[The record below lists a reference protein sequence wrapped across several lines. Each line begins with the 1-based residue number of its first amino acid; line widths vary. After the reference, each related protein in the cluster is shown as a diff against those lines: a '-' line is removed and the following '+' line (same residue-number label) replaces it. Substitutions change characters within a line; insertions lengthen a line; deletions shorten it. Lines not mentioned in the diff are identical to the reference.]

1 MDGEATLAGGGRAA
15 DVGQLELLA
24 PAGDPASLVA
34 ALESGADAVYLGMK
48 TLNAR
53 RRAANF
59 GVDQFRAALAEVR
72 SRGKKAYLTLNIDV
86 AEREVGLAARI
97 LALAAELGVD
107 AVLVRD
113 PAVLAMV
120 RELPSLAVH
129 FSTQAAICNSAD
141 VAAAQSLNVARV
153 VLARELTLR
162 EIAAASK
169 GPVETEVFVQ
179 GALCFCVSGRCLLS
193 SWVGGRSGNRGAC
206 TSPCRVPWS
215 GARNGS
221 SPLFS
226 MHDLCGVHRLDEL
239 AACGV
244 RALKIEGRLKN
255 AEWVRRAVSLYRE
268 AIDSPNGDP
277 ERWRSAAEQL
287 TAYAGR
293 QTTCGYWDGERNAL
307 TGTAAGRGRGAAR
320 SDSAGSSNTDDS
332 SVAADFDQS
341 QPNGDQSR
349 QDDLSQQDDRAA
361 DDGEGLPQYDFEVRV
376 EPHAIACRLVCLG
389 QTASWTLPKTVVRR
403 PHKAVAIGS
412 MFERLE
418 AAPLAGFEL
427 GLGETNDPDY
437 LLVPRAYNAL
447 LDTVAAHL
455 RRAAKGPSDQ
465 VRHPLPQGLQALL
478 EKREPHTLNRLHLGD
493 RPTRVRLSQE
503 QAAEFLSRVSIGE
516 AVVEGLSV
524 ESLRRVLGAAGST
537 TVIVALPPVFFEA
550 DIAGIER
557 LLSACARTGVT
568 VEVNS
573 WGGWHLARKARL
585 RIEAGPGLAVLNSL
599 AAQELARLGMRQVTL
614 SPEASRRQW
623 EELTACCP
631 VPCSLTVFGRPPLMI
646 SRVALPEDQLR
657 GAILEDRRGVQL
669 RARKESGLW
678 VFRPESPFDLRNV
691 ENERIRV
698 RHLVVDL
705 VGSPDP
711 LSDWYDVPLPG
722 WERFRFNYDRSLA

>member
-1 MDGEATLAGGGRAA
+1 MDGEATVAGGGA
-15 DVGQLELLA
+15 VGGRPLELLA
-24 PAGDPASLVA
+24 PAGNPESLVA
-34 ALESGADAVYLGMK
+34 ALESGADAVYLGLK

-53 RRAANF
+53 RRAVNF
-59 GVDQFRAALAEVR
+59 SADQFRTALAEVR
-72 SRGKKAYLTLNIDV
+72 SRGKKVYLTLNTDV
-86 AEREVGLAARI
+86 AEREVGQAARM
-97 LALAAELGVD
+97 LALAAELEVD

-113 PAVLAMV
+113 PAALALA
-120 RELPSLAVH
+120 RELPHLTVH
-129 FSTQAAICNSAD
+129 LSTQAAICNSAD
-141 VAAAQSLNVARV
+141 VAAAQSLNAARV
-153 VLARELTLR
+153 VLAREMTLR

-221 SPLFS
+221 TPLFS
-226 MHDLCGVHRLDEL
+226 MLDLCGAHRLDEL
-239 AACGV
+239 AAAGV

-255 AEWVRRAVSLYRE
+255 AEWVQRAVSLYRE
-268 AIDSPNGDP
+268 AIDHPDSDA
-277 ERWRSAAEQL
+277 ERWRAAAEQL

-293 QTTCGYWDGERNAL
+293 QFTCGYWDGERNSL
-307 TGTAAGRGRGAAR
+307 TGAAAGRGRVAAQ
-320 SDSAGSSNTDDS
+320 SDWAGSSNTNDS

-341 QPNGDQSR
+341 QP
-349 QDDLSQQDDRAA
+349 DDPSSDD
-361 DDGEGLPQYDFEVRV
+361 DEGLTQYDFEVRV
-376 EPHAIACRLVCLG
+376 EPRAIACRLVCLG
-389 QTASWTLPKTVVRR
+389 QTVSWTVPKTVVRR

-447 LDTVAAHL
+447 LDTVSAHL

-465 VRHPLPQGLQALL
+465 IRHPLPEGLQALL
-478 EKREPHTLNRLHLGD
+478 EKREPHGLNRLHLGD

-524 ESLRRVLGAAGST
+524 ESLRRVIGAVGST
-537 TVIVALPPVFFEA
+537 TVIVALPSVFFEA
-550 DIAGIER
+550 DIAGMER
-557 LLSACARTGVT
+557 LLAACARAGIT

-573 WGGWHLARKARL
+573 WGGWHLARKARV
-585 RIEAGPGLAVLNSL
+585 RVEAGPGLAVLNSL
-599 AAQELARLGMRQVTL
+599 AARELGRLGMRQVML
-614 SPEASRRQW
+614 SIEAGRRQW

-631 VPCSLTVFGRPPLMI
+631 VPCALTVFGRPPLMV
-646 SRVALPEDQLR
+646 SRVALPEDQVR

-669 RARKESGLW
+669 RPRKESGLW

>member
-1 MDGEATLAGGGRAA
+1 MDREATLAGGSGVKGR
-15 DVGQLELLA
+15 QLELLA
-24 PAGDPASLVA
+24 PAGDPESLVA
-34 ALESGADAVYLGMK
+34 ALESGADAVYLGLK

-53 RRAANF
+53 RRAVNF
-59 GVDQFRAALAEVR
+59 GLDQFRAALTEVR
-72 SRGKKAYLTLNIDV
+72 SRGKKAYLTLNIDL
-86 AEREVGLAARI
+86 AERELGQAARM
-97 LALAAELGVD
+97 LAVASELGVD
-107 AVLVRD
+107 GVLVRD
-113 PAVLAMV
+113 PAALAMA
-120 RELPSLAVH
+120 RTLPNLPLH

-141 VAAAQSLNVARV
+141 VAAAHSLNVTRV
-153 VLARELTLR
+153 VLARELSLR
-162 EIAAASK
+162 EIAAASN
-169 GPVETEVFVQ
+169 GLVETEAFVQ

-215 GARNGS
+215 GARNGPL
-221 SPLFS
+221 PLFS
-226 MHDLCGVHRLDEL
+226 MHDLCGAHRVGEL
-239 AACGV
+239 AAAGV

-255 AEWVRRAVSLYRE
+255 AEWVRRAVALYRE
-268 AIDSPNGDP
+268 AIDHPDSNP
-277 ERWRSAAEQL
+277 ERWRAAAEQL

-293 QTTCGYWDGERNAL
+293 ELTCGYWDAERSNL
-307 TGTAAGRGRGAAR
+307 TGAAAGRGRIPSQSG
-320 SDSAGSSNTDDS
+320 SAGSSLAADS
-332 SVAADFDQS
+332 SIAPDSDQATQTDPPS
-341 QPNGDQSR
+341 
-349 QDDLSQQDDRAA
+349 DDD
-361 DDGEGLPQYDFEVRV
+361 EGRPQYDFEVRV
-376 EPHAIACRLVCLG
+376 DERSIVCRLACMG
-389 QTASWTLPKTVVRR
+389 QTSTWTLPKTVVRR

-447 LDTVAAHL
+447 LDTVSAHL

-465 VRHPLPQGLQALL
+465 IRHPLPEELQAVL
-478 EKREPHTLNRLHLGD
+478 EKREPHPLNRLHLGD
-493 RPTRVRLSQE
+493 RPTRVRLSHE

-516 AVVEGLSV
+516 AVVEGLSA

-537 TVIVALPPVFFEA
+537 TVIVALPSVFFEA
-550 DIAGIER
+550 DIAGIEK
-557 LLSACARTGVT
+557 LLAACARTGVT

-573 WGGWHLARKARL
+573 WGGWHLARKARV
-585 RIEAGPGLAVLNSL
+585 RMEAGPGLAVLNSL
-599 AAQELARLGMRQVTL
+599 AAQELARLGMRQVML
-614 SPEASRRQW
+614 SLEASRRQW

-631 VPCSLTVFGRPPLMI
+631 VPCALTVFGRPPLMV

-669 RARKESGLW
+669 RPRKESGLW

>member
-1 MDGEATLAGGGRAA
+1 MDGEATLADGGAPGGR
-15 DVGQLELLA
+15 QLELLA
-24 PAGDPASLVA
+24 PAGDPKSLVA
-34 ALESGADAVYLGMK
+34 ALESGANAVYFGLK
-48 TLNAR
+48 SLNAR
-53 RRAANF
+53 RRAVNF
-59 GVDQFRAALAEVR
+59 SAEQFRAALAEVR
-72 SRGKKAYLTLNIDV
+72 SRGKKAYLTLNIDL
-86 AEREVGLAARI
+86 AEREVGQAARM

-113 PAVLAMV
+113 PAVLAMA
-120 RELPSLAVH
+120 RELSHLPVH

-141 VAAAQSLNVARV
+141 VAAAQSLNVTRV
-153 VLARELTLR
+153 VLAREMTLR

-226 MHDLCGVHRLDEL
+226 MHDLCGAHRLDEL
-239 AACGV
+239 AAAGV

-255 AEWVRRAVSLYRE
+255 ADWVRRAVSLYRN

-277 ERWRSAAEQL
+277 QRWRAAAAEL

-293 QTTCGYWDGERNAL
+293 QLTCGYWDAERNDL
-307 TGTAAGRGRGAAR
+307 TGAAAGRGRGAAQ
-320 SDSAGSSNTDDS
+320 SDLLSPSYTADS
-332 SVAADFDQS
+332 SDAADFDQS
-341 QPNGDQSR
+341 QPNGDPAQ
-349 QDDLSQQDDRAA
+349 LDDRSA
-361 DDGEGLPQYDFEVRV
+361 DDDEGLPQYDFEVRV
-376 EPHAIACRLVCLG
+376 EPRAIVCRLACSQ
-389 QTASWTLPKTVVRR
+389 QTITWTLPKTVVRR

-455 RRAAKGPSDQ
+455 RRATKGPSDQ

-493 RPTRVRLSQE
+493 RPTRVRLSHE
-503 QAAEFLSRVSIGE
+503 QAAEFLARVSIGE
-516 AVVEGLSV
+516 AVVEGLTV
-524 ESLRRVLGAAGST
+524 DSLRRVIGAAGST
-537 TVIVALPPVFFEA
+537 TVIAALPSVFFEA

-557 LLSACARTGVT
+557 LLAACARTGVT

-573 WGGWHLARKARL
+573 WGGWHLARKARV
-585 RIEAGPGLAVLNSL
+585 RMEAGPGLAVLNNL
-599 AAQELARLGMRQVTL
+599 AARELGRLGLRQVTL

-631 VPCSLTVFGRPPLMI
+631 VPCSLTVFGRPPLMV
-646 SRVALPEDQLR
+646 SRVALPEEQLR
-657 GAILEDRRGVQL
+657 GTTLEDRRGVRL
-669 RARKESGLW
+669 CPRKESGLW
-678 VFRPESPFDLRNV
+678 VFRPETPFDLRNV

-722 WERFRFNYDRSLA
+722 WERFRFNYNRSLA

>member
-1 MDGEATLAGGGRAA
+1 MDGNATSAGGAAA
-15 DVGQLELLA
+15 DARRLELLA
-24 PAGDPASLVA
+24 PAGDPESLVA
-34 ALESGADAVYLGMK
+34 ALECGADAVYLGLK

-53 RRAANF
+53 RRAVNF
-59 GVDQFRAALAEVR
+59 SADQFRAAMDEVR
-72 SRGKKAYLTLNIDV
+72 NRGKKAYLTLNIDLV
-86 AEREVGLAARI
+86 EREVGQCARI
-97 LALAAELGVD
+97 LALASDLGVD
-107 AVLVRD
+107 AVLARD
-113 PAVLAMV
+113 PAVLALA
-120 RELPSLAVH
+120 RELLNLAVH
-129 FSTQAAICNSAD
+129 FSTQAAVCNSAD
-141 VAAAQSLNVARV
+141 VAAAQALNVARV
-153 VLARELTLR
+153 VLAREMTLR

-193 SWVGGRSGNRGAC
+193 SWAGGRSGNRGAC

-221 SPLFS
+221 TPLFS
-226 MHDLCGVHRLDEL
+226 MHDLFGAHRLADL

-255 AEWVRRAVSLYRE
+255 AAWVRQAVSLYRD
-268 AIDSPNGDP
+268 AIDSPNGNF
-277 ERWRSAAEQL
+277 EQWQTAAREL

-293 QTTCGYWDGERNAL
+293 QWTCGYWDGERDEL
-307 TGTAAGRGRGAAR
+307 TGFSAGRGRSLAAQH
-320 SDSAGSSNTDDS
+320 ATDPAH
-332 SVAADFDQS
+332 AAEVINPATQ
-341 QPNGDQSR
+341 GDQSA
-349 QDDLSQQDDRAA
+349 DASAA
-361 DDGEGLPQYDFEVRV
+361 DDPNDFSSDDEGLPQYDFEVRV
-376 EPHAIACRLVCLG
+376 EQRAITCRLACLG
-389 QTASWTLPKTVVRR
+389 QTITWTLPKTVVRR

-427 GLGETNDPDY
+427 GLGETNEPDY

-455 RRAAKGPSDQ
+455 RRATKGPSDQ
-465 VRHPLPQGLQALL
+465 VRHPLPEGLQVLL
-478 EKREPHTLNRLHLGD
+478 EKREPHSLNRLHLGD
-493 RPTRVRLSQE
+493 RPTRVRLGQE

-516 AVVEGLSV
+516 AVVEGLSA
-524 ESLRRVLGAAGST
+524 ESLRRVLGSAGST
-537 TVIVALPPVFFEA
+537 TIIAALPSVFFEA
-550 DIAGIER
+550 DIAGVEK
-557 LLSACARTGVT
+557 LLSACARAGVT

-573 WGGWHLARKARL
+573 WGGWHLARKARV
-585 RIEAGPGLAVLNSL
+585 RMEAGPGLAVLNSL
-599 AAQELARLGMRQVTL
+599 AARELARLGMRQVTL

-646 SRVALPEDQLR
+646 SRVALPEEQLR
-657 GAILEDRRGVQL
+657 GAVLEDRRGVQL
-669 RARKESGLW
+669 RPRKESGLW

-691 ENERIRV
+691 VNDRIRV